1 LVDALGNPLR
11 LLLTGGQCHEITKAQ
26 ELLQDI
32 KTEHVIADRGFDAD
46 KVRDEIHDMGAV
58 AVIPAKANRKQ
69 QDGYDTDMYQER
81 HLIECFFGKLKQYR
95 RVFSRFDQTANN
107 YLAFVHFASMMIW
120 LR

>member
-69 QDGYDTDMYQER
+69 QYGYDTDMYQER
-81 HLIECFFGKLKQYR
+81 HLIECFGL
-95 RVFSRFDQTANN
+95 
-107 YLAFVHFASMMIW
+107 HP
-120 LR
+120 